1 MKRVTVKM
9 FGTVS
14 HGATREFVIQYSPEV
29 DPQLISPA
37 MLEELADQAQV
48 PWVHMEN
55 DFILLTEHS
64 LVDGEEKD
72 LPTITLSDTTKDS
85 TSINPEQENS

>member
-1 MKRVTVKM
+1 MKKITVKL
-9 FGTVS
+9 FGTVT
-14 HGATREFVIQYSPEV
+14 HGATREFVLQYSPEV

-55 DFILLTEHS
+55 NIILLTEHS

-85 TSINPEQENS
+85 TSINPES